1 MKMSTVAKFAGLAL
15 AAAWLPAAAEDN
27 AADMSTRPLRLVASD
42 TAGTVQCDPPC
53 VEGEICCKLSGL
65 EAACVRPEDCFSS
78 DGDQKLIRK

>member
-1 MKMSTVAKFAGLAL
+1 MRISTIAAFAGLAL
-15 AAAWLPAAAEDN
+15 AAAWLPASAEDSATN
-27 AADMSTRPLRLVASD
+27 MSTQPPRLVASD

-78 DGDQKLIRK
+78 DGDQKLIKK